1 MRRTQAFAVLV
12 FAALAAGCGGAV
24 GSSDTPPLP
33 SSISHQ
39 KAGVPF
45 PSEPCSSWI
54 SPGIPAAFCAAG
66 QEAPSAEP
74 GPGPVTFGGT
84 DRSGSQGGIAQAAGV
99 LPEGGV
105 ITIKATAGVDGTLV
119 AQGLCGNVLA
129 RARFDVH
136 LDQGDTGT
144 LRITR
149 SGETPVILLVR
160 GGRDVAP
167 DHEVL
172 VDLDWMKNAP
182 EGCAFRV
189 A

>member
-1 MRRTQAFAVLV
+1 MITAAACSCGSATQ
-12 FAALAAGCGGAV
+12 
-24 GSSDTPPLP
+24 GSSSLPLP
-33 SSISHQ
+33 SSITRQ
-39 KAGVPF
+39 KAGTPF
-45 PSEPCSSWI
+45 PAEPCSSWI
-54 SPGIPAAFCAAG
+54 SPGVDAAFCAAG
-66 QEAPSAEP
+66 QEVPSGDP
-74 GPGPVTFGGT
+74 GPAAIVFGGT
-84 DRSGSQGGIAQAAGV
+84 DRTGSQGGIAQAVGV

-105 ITIKATAGVDGTLV
+105 LTVKASARADGTLI
-119 AQGLCGNVLA
+119 ALGLCSNVLA

-136 LDQGDTGT
+136 FDRGDTAI

-160 GGRDVAP
+160 DGHDVPP

-172 VDLDWMKNAP
+172 VDLDWMKDAP